1 MIPLILVYT
10 ITCQRRVLRGF
21 LCSVLPQGFGVVG
34 SATSERAVK
43 IKKKYKTRASATQ
56 TQARLFPNPVP
67 TFLTL
72 RSLQTLMVTLLLPY
86 PNIRLRPSAMTS
98 GREGARIRKSSAIL
112 LAFRISLQSKFPNA
126 HLFSFFSLLIGV
138 QVSPIQTAHPSRI
151 QRLSTILLLPRAVKI
166 PF

>member
-1 MIPLILVYT
+1 MIPLILVYI
-10 ITCQRRVLRGF
+10 ITCQRRVLKGF

-34 SATSERAVK
+34 SETSERAVK
-43 IKKKYKTRASATQ
+43 IKKYKTRASATQ
-56 TQARLFPNPVP
+56 TQARLFSNPVP

-72 RSLQTLMVTLLLPY
+72 RSLQTSMVTLLLPY